1 MKNLQDTQNILYTD
15 GIVLIWMKIKTNV
28 FVMIEKYLY
37 LCASI
42 LLYN

>member
-1 MKNLQDTQNILYTD
+1 MIKQQDTQNILYTD
-15 GIVLIWMKIKTNV
+15 GIVRICKKIKTNV
-28 FVMIEKYLY
+28 FVLIKKYLY